1 MPPTPRSPLGVIGK
15 YAGSAASG
23 TASFAAGAA
32 IAPTLSPLL
41 QKLRNETWQKYPDVP
56 PDAYVMAEGVAQGQV
71 DPKQAAAWAAEQGI
85 SATVFAALVNVANTG
100 PAIGYA
106 YEAWRRDF
114 LTDAEFQVAL
124 KRTGLEPQWFD
135 AMVKLKS
142 RLLEPGDL
150 ARAIHRGLIP
160 DPGLL
165 KGKLPQSVGNVEAYP
180 VYPIDAVKSAE
191 GYGYSRD
198 ELGVL
203 VGLQGLPMGSHEA
216 AQALFRGILTPD
228 DYLRAISEGNTRN
241 EWADAIRE
249 QSRQIPSVVNYV
261 EALVRGWI
269 TRDEYLAG
277 VARHGMTPDDAQ
289 TLYLIHGRPITHSQ
303 AFIGYLRGGRV
314 EGETWDERETF
325 RRSVLQSNIRPEW
338 EPLLWAERYKFPPF
352 FQTINALSKGWIDPP
367 TATEWLLTQGYDP
380 QAVQTIVDNVSGKGA
395 AAGKKLTPTQI
406 KSAYLNNQLTRADA
420 VQRLTDD
427 GYSAADADLLL
438 GPVRSGA

>member
-1 MPPTPRSPLGVIGK
+1 MPPLGKPLGIVGK
-15 YAGSAASG
+15 FAGSAASE
-23 TASFAAGAA
+23 TAAFAAGAA
-32 IAPTLSPLL
+32 ISPALSPLL
-41 QKLRNETWQKYPDVP
+41 QKLRNETWAQYPDVP
-56 PDAYVMAEGVAQGQV
+56 PDAYFLAEGVAQGQV
-71 DPKQAAAWAAEQGI
+71 DPKQAQSWAAEQGI
-85 SATVFAALVNVANTG
+85 SSDVFAALVNVANTG
-100 PAIGYA
+100 PALGYA
-106 YEAWRRDF
+106 YEAWRRGF
-114 LTDAEFQVAL
+114 LTDTEFQTAL

-135 AMVKLKS
+135 AMKELKT

-165 KGKLPQSVGNVEAYP
+165 KGQLPQSVGNVPAYP
-180 VYPIDAVKSAE
+180 VYPIDAIDSAA
-191 GYGYSRD
+191 GYGYTRD

-228 DYLRAISEGNTRN
+228 DYLRAIAEGNTRN

-314 EGETWDERETF
+314 DGEDWDERETF
-325 RRSVLQSNIRPEW
+325 RRSVIQSNIRPEW

-352 FQTINALSKGWIDPP
+352 FQTINALSKGWIDAK
-367 TATEWLLTQGYDP
+367 TATDWLLVQGYDP
-380 QAVQTIVDNVSGKGA
+380 DAVQLIVGNVSGGGGTT
-395 AAGKKLTPTQI
+395 GKKLTPSQI
-406 KSAYLNNQLTRADA
+406 KSAYLNNQITRDDA
-420 VQRLTDD
+420 IQRLTTD
-427 GYSAADADLLL
+427 GYSAADAALLL
-438 GPVRSGA
+438 GPVRASA